1 MAENNRANALSD
13 SELERI
19 SGGYDNRQVVVT
31 CTQCREGKIGIP
43 ITGAYSENCPKCGSL
58 MICNDG
64 KIEFCIPVKTEPAPN
79 WDTDDS
85 WL

>member
-31 CTQCREGKIGIP
+31 CTR
-43 ITGAYSENCPKCGSL
+43 SELGH
-58 MICNDG
+58 G
-64 KIEFCIPVKTEPAPN
+64 
-79 WDTDDS
+79 
-85 WL
+85 